1 MQKRVKKIL
10 GILLVISLLVGMSYA
25 IWYMTLK
32 QPISNVVAS
41 KCFSISIINEK
52 NEINLEEAY
61 PITDEDGKNLTPY
74 SFTIK
79 NTCSTFLSYK
89 VKIEIL
95 KESDLSEEYLD
106 VLLNHEEISKL
117 SNLESVE
124 VSDNDKY
131 KKAYEIASG
140 SLGEEDEEDYTLR
153 IWMDYDTP
161 PISEVMNKSFKSKVT
176 IEASMSNYS
185 PVENGITTLHD
196 AVLTNEY
203 QVTDINTAINKIKNK
218 QTPDFSKTA
227 PVITWQ
233 EQVEEKETTVS
244 FTMPDPSDIGS
255 GKDYASNLTDKNVY
269 VAIGESYSLSTKG
282 NFSIANI
289 IYQDP
294 AAIDFTTNDY
304 YLCGANQ
311 VYLDANGK
319 MFINRGFTC
328 TTMYK
333 IKTLKSAVKTVYT
346 NNGTEYPAIK
356 YSFTTEKVYT
366 RYELESDKSDKGLY
380 IAEDDYGESY
390 YYRGAVK
397 NNYVKFAGFYW
408 HIIRING
415 DGSIRLL
422 YLGTEIDNN
431 TVIKN
436 SAFNT
441 KRDKPLYNGYM
452 YGDENGTSLSEI
464 NANTNNST
472 IKEEIDKWYEENLI
486 NYSDYLADPGF
497 CNDRNFY
504 SGDGISNEQ
513 FTRYNTFS
521 RYSNHTPTLK
531 CENETRDL
539 FTTTESNYGNKAL
552 TYPISLITI
561 DELMYAGNVDGTNNS
576 HIYTKANNTYWT
588 LSPMDFDAKY
598 FSVFS
603 FVVSSGGK
611 AYQVGI
617 NSSWVGIKPVIN
629 LKSTVKISD
638 GNGTMANPFVVK
650 TD

>member
-161 PISEVMNKSFKSKVT
+161 PISEVMNKIFKSKVT

-185 PVENGITTLHD
+185 PVENGINTLHD
-196 AVLTNEY
+196 AILTNEY

-269 VAIGESYSLSTKG
+269 PAFATEYSFDEDNGIYTLKLLD
-282 NFSIANI
+282 
-289 IYQDP
+289 YQDP
-294 AAIDFTTNDY
+294 ATIDFSSQEYYVCDAYIYKDALNNKIGARSRNECSEVKQIKKLENVEATTWSEY
-304 YLCGANQ
+304 
-311 VYLDANGK
+311 
-319 MFINRGFTC
+319 
-328 TTMYK
+328 
-333 IKTLKSAVKTVYT
+333 SAVKYNFTV
-346 NNGTEYPAIK
+346 GKILSE
-356 YSFTTEKVYT
+356 V
-366 RYELESDKSDKGLY
+366 ELESDKSDKGLY

-397 NNYVKFAGFYW
+397 NNYVKFANFCW
-408 HIIRING
+408 RIVRING
-415 DGSIRLL
+415 DDSIRLL
-422 YLGTEIDNN
+422 YAGKSCDATGHDA
-431 TVIKN
+431 VIEA
-436 SAFNT
+436 SAYNLT
-441 KRDKPLYNGYM
+441 ANRPLYVGYM
-452 YGDENGTSLSEI
+452 YGDYTSDVLNKV
-464 NANTNNST
+464 NANINPST
-472 IKEEIDKWYEENLI
+472 IKSKVDNWYVNNLLS
-486 NYSDYLADPGF
+486 YQKFVFDGGF
-497 CNDRNFY
+497 CNDRSLFR
-504 SGDGISNEQ
+504 GDGISKVNV
-513 FTRYNTFS
+513 TTYYGAYRVD
-521 RYSNHTPTLK
+521 YSNPSLK
-531 CENETRDL
+531 CTNIQDDL
-539 FTTTESNYGNKAL
+539 YTTTSNDVGNNSLDYPVGLISVDEVLMAGNKR
-552 TYPISLITI
+552 
-561 DELMYAGNVDGTNNS
+561 MYKNPKN
-576 HIYTKANNTYWT
+576 YTFINYAYWT
-588 LSPMDFDAKY
+588 MTPNY
-598 FSVFS
+598 FSPS
-603 FVVSSGGK
+603 DNATFVYYVTSDNDVLDGWLRSDYG
-611 AYQVGI
+611 VR
-617 NSSWVGIKPVIN
+617 PVIN

-638 GNGTMANPFVVK
+638 GNGTMANPFVVE